1 MEVYMLDNKYN
12 ATQLLHVMVESSLKH
27 IRDEKSIPEAIE
39 KNLESCSRYL
49 KTMVSLKDQGAARK
63 IGVFGP
69 RKRGKS
75 KLLNA
80 LLGVD
85 ILPVDVT
92 PMTRTVVEIKQ
103 DGNVENW
110 EVIISNRDGT
120 ILYPDKLTSPEQV
133 CKKIKQVGTR
143 QATSELAEIIEVK
156 SAFPD
161 CKILEKGG
169 ILVDTPGAEA
179 SFGEVE
185 NEKGE
190 ISKKSKS
197 DEALKEDTERALDIL
212 NNVHVVIFCARA
224 NCIGSDSEAT
234 FFKEC
239 LAHLRPLNVVT
250 FLDNWEDEDD
260 PLEHAVEKYG
270 FPFDRTLC
278 VSAKWAEEA
287 KKEKDD
293 NKLKKSN
300 IKELESRI
308 IKEIEEFEPERG
320 IITTLKHYVKILDK
334 FSVENIYL
342 LPDKIYVENFQNCL
356 KEIDEQWAKDVL
368 EVLYKGV
375 ILKMQ

>member
-1 MEVYMLDNKYN
+1 MLDKYN

-49 KTMVSLKDQGAARK
+49 KTMVSLKDQGTARK

-224 NCIGSDSEAT
+224 DCIGSGSEAT
-234 FFKEC
+234 FFKEY

-250 FLDNWEDEDD
+250 FLDKWEDKD
-260 PLEHAVEKYG
+260 PLLEHAVKTYG